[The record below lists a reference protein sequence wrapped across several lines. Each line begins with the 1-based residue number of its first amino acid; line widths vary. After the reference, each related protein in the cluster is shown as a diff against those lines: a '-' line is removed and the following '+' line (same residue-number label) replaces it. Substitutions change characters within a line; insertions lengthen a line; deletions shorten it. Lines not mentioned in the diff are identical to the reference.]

1 MWLGTTAPA
10 TFPEASACSDSSPE
24 TSASHALRA
33 VQISPEAPR
42 LLMRSW
48 IPASET
54 VSQRQT
60 GRAVCRC
67 AQSES
72 NETMREHA
80 REGRPDTWP
89 RHSAGPPKLK
99 RGDLRARNPCFQ
111 VWVAKR
117 RTHAAKREPV
127 ISVWGRE
134 ARAFTLN
141 RSASQF
147 RARVHA
153 KRDCRSPTPSPAE
166 CRCQR
171 EQRDHARSRDG
182 REVDIVNTR
191 ESGKTHFI
199 ECDC

>member
-99 RGDLRARNPCFQ
+99 QGDLRARNPRFQ

-117 RTHAAKREPV
+117 RAHAAKRERV

-141 RSASQF
+141 RGARRF
-147 RARVHA
+147 RARPSISRGLRPLSGSRT
-153 KRDCRSPTPSPAE
+153 KRTCPRRRPSRAW
-166 CRCQR
+166 
-171 EQRDHARSRDG
+171 
-182 REVDIVNTR
+182 
-191 ESGKTHFI
+191 
-199 ECDC
+199 

>member
-1 MWLGTTAPA
+1 MKRSNRKRHR
-10 TFPEASACSDSSPE
+10 PEEVVARLKRAHPRVSRDNAHLDSSPE

-33 VQISPEAPR
+33 VQISPEATR

-80 REGRPDTWP
+80 REGRPETWP

-99 RGDLRARNPCFQ
+99 QGRPPRAQPMLSSLGRKPPY
-111 VWVAKR
+111 AR
-117 RTHAAKREPV
+117 RKTR
-127 ISVWGRE
+127 
-134 ARAFTLN
+134 T
-141 RSASQF
+141 
-147 RARVHA
+147 
-153 KRDCRSPTPSPAE
+153 RDFSLGP
-166 CRCQR
+166 
-171 EQRDHARSRDG
+171 
-182 REVDIVNTR
+182 
-191 ESGKTHFI
+191 
-199 ECDC
+199 

>member
-1 MWLGTTAPA
+1 MKRSNRKRHR
-10 TFPEASACSDSSPE
+10 PEEVVARLKRAHPRVSRDNAHLDSSPE

-33 VQISPEAPR
+33 VRISPEATR
-42 LLMRSW
+42 LLMSLC
-48 IPASET
+48 IPASGT

-60 GRAVCRC
+60 GRAVSRC

-72 NETMREHA
+72 NETIREHA

-99 RGDLRARNPCFQ
+99 QGDLRARNPRFQ

-117 RTHAAKREPV
+117 RAHAAKRERV

-141 RSASQF
+141 RGARRF
-147 RARVHA
+147 RARPSISRGLRPLSGSRT
-153 KRDCRSPTPSPAE
+153 KRTCPRRRPSRAW
-166 CRCQR
+166 
-171 EQRDHARSRDG
+171 
-182 REVDIVNTR
+182 
-191 ESGKTHFI
+191 
-199 ECDC
+199 